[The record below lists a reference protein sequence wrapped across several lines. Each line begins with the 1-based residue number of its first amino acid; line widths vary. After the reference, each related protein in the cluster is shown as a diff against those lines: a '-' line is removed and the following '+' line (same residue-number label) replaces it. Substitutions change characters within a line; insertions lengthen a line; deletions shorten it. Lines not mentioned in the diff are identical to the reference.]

1 MSETSDPRDGKGGIM
16 DLTIDMILN
25 AKGREVHSIQANQSV
40 YDAIA
45 DMDALNVGALI
56 VLDGQSVVGIVTE
69 RDYLRKVILK
79 GRSSKDTC
87 AATIMSRTLVTVS
100 PVDTVHHAMSLMTK
114 HRCRHL
120 PVFRDGELEGLVSVG
135 DLLKA
140 MISEKEFVI
149 QMLEDYIWHR

>member
-1 MSETSDPRDGKGGIM
+1 M
-16 DLTIDMILN
+16 DQTIDMVLN
-25 AKGREVHSIQANQSV
+25 AKGRQVHSIQADQSV

-45 DMDALNVGALI
+45 EMDALNVGALI
-56 VLDGQSVVGIVTE
+56 VMDGQSVVGIVTE
-69 RDYLRKVILK
+69 RDYLRKVILN
-79 GRSSKDTC
+79 GRSSNETR
-87 AATIMSRTLVTVS
+87 AATIMSRDLVTVS
-100 PVDTVHHAMSLMTK
+100 PSDTLDYAMLLMTE

-140 MISEKEFVI
+140 AISEKEFVI

>member
-1 MSETSDPRDGKGGIM
+1 M
-16 DLTIDMILN
+16 DQTIEMVLN
-25 AKGREVHSIQANQSV
+25 AKGRHVHSIQANQSV

-45 DMDALNVGALI
+45 EMDALNVGALI
-56 VLDGQSVVGIVTE
+56 VMDGQSVVGIVTE

-79 GRSSKDTC
+79 GRSSKETR
-87 AATIMSRTLVTVS
+87 AALIMSRDLVTVS
-100 PVDTVHHAMSLMTK
+100 PSDTLNYAMLLMTE